1 MLNLIN
7 VMKITFTFAAA
18 IYLLRATAAYLPHGS
33 SGQDYHGKLVSQPGA
48 YHALVNDLASSDY
61 VEVEGESDFAPS
73 TVQDA
78 DTDSSSSYP
87 LSTPDE
93 ASSDTTS
100 QFTIGTSKSQWAI
113 VYHPYNSDSTCR
125 NRATVQEHMAQI
137 AALGFSTIRLH
148 NHDCSILAK
157 LASSPEIASQTIRL
171 ILGIHI
177 DETGLAAASPLID
190 EVVAWV
196 EEDKTRWKSV
206 EMVVVG
212 EEAIF
217 NGHTSAKDLGTFIT
231 QTRETLRDA
240 GYTGPVT
247 TTEPLHVL
255 YESAS
260 TLCPSLDLI
269 ASNIHP
275 FFHPEVAAREA
286 GAFVRDSLEALEEIC
301 PGLQGV
307 NLETGWPHKGNSNG
321 EAVPS
326 PVEQQIAIQDI
337 MKEAG
342 GRSVVLG
349 FGDDGWMEEGEFGVE
364 GSWGCDTLFEK
375 PASG

>member
-7 VMKITFTFAAA
+7 VMKITLTFAAA

-33 SGQDYHGKLVSQPGA
+33 SAQDYHGKLVNQPGA

-61 VEVEGESDFAPS
+61 VEVEGESDFSPS
-73 TVQDA
+73 AED
-78 DTDSSSSYP
+78 DDYIRP
-87 LSTPDE
+87 LST
-93 ASSDTTS
+93 SSPKPAEPSSKTSS
-100 QFTIGTSKSQWAI
+100 QFTIGTSNSQWAI

-125 NRATVQEHMAQI
+125 NRATVHEHMAQI

-157 LASSPEIASQTIRL
+157 LASSPEIVSQKIRL

-177 DETGLAAASPLID
+177 DETGLGAASPLVD
-190 EVVAWV
+190 EVVAWA
-196 EEDKTRWKSV
+196 EEDKSRWESV
-206 EMVVVG
+206 ELLVVG

-217 NGHTSAKDLGTFIT
+217 NGHTSAKDLASFISE
-231 QTRETLRDA
+231 TRETLRDA

-255 YESAS
+255 YESAN
-260 TLCPSLDLI
+260 TLCPMLDLI

-286 GAFVRDSLEALEEIC
+286 GTFVRDSLDALEEIC

-307 NLETGWPHKGNSNG
+307 NLETGWPHRGNSNG

-326 PVEQQIAIQDI
+326 PAEQEVAIQDI
-337 MKEAG
+337 MREAG

-364 GSWGCDTLFEK
+364 GSWGCDTLFGK
-375 PASG
+375 TSLH

>member
-7 VMKITFTFAAA
+7 VMKITLTFAAA
-18 IYLLRATAAYLPHGS
+18 VYLLRATAAYLPHGS
-33 SGQDYHGKLVSQPGA
+33 SGQGFHGKLVNQPGA
-48 YHALVNDLASSDY
+48 YHALVNNLASSDY
-61 VEVEGESDFAPS
+61 VEVEGESDFSPSTGKDNYIGSPSFEAPS
-73 TVQDA
+73 MPD
-78 DTDSSSSYP
+78 DISSE
-87 LSTPDE
+87 TP
-93 ASSDTTS
+93 S
-100 QFTIGTSKSQWAI
+100 QFAIGTSSSQWGM

-125 NRATVQEHMAQI
+125 NRATVHHHMAQI

-148 NHDCSILAK
+148 NHDCSILTK
-157 LASSPEIASQTIRL
+157 LASSPEIASQQIRL

-177 DETGLAAASPLID
+177 DETGLGAASPLVE
-190 EVVAWV
+190 EVVAWA
-196 EEDKTRWKSV
+196 EEDKSRWKSV
-206 EMVVVG
+206 ELVVVG

-217 NGHTSAKDLGTFIT
+217 NGHTSAKDLASFIT
-231 QTRETLRDA
+231 QTRQTLRDA
-240 GYTGPVT
+240 EYTGPVT

-260 TLCPSLDLI
+260 TLCPTLDLI

-307 NLETGWPHKGNSNG
+307 NLETGWPHRGRSNG

-326 PVEQQIAIQDI
+326 RVEQEVAIQEI
-337 MKEAG
+337 MREAG

-375 PASG
+375 SGSQ